1 MLSTKDSSPQNVY
14 HWNTVERRNKEK
26 VQQVMK

>member
-1 MLSTKDSSPQNVY
+1 MLSTMNRSPQNVY
-14 HWNTVERRNKEK
+14 HKSTIERRNKEK